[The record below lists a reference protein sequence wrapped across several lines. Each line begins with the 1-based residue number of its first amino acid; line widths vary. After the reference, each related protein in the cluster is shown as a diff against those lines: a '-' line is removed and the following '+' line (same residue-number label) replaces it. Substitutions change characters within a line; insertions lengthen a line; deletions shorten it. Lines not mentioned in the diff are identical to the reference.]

1 MSGETGARI
10 SKEHRGRNEG
20 AEIRVHLILNE
31 VLAKNLLFTLYNV
44 GPDMINSCAQNKTT

>member
-1 MSGETGARI
+1 MSEETGARI